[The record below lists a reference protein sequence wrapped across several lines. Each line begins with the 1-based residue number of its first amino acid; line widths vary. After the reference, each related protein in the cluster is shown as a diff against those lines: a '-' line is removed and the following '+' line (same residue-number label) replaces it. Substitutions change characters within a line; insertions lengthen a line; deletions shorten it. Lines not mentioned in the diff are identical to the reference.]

1 MRLKKLLSHGM
12 IGTMEL
18 KNRFVVPPMG
28 TNFGTYEGMVTDEMI
43 AYYRRRAKGGFGLII
58 IEVTAIDRKGKAIL
72 NEVGLW
78 DDSQIPGFK
87 RLINAIHKEGAKVV
101 VQLHHAGRQCVPPYI
116 FNEMPEAPSKVACPM
131 MNFPPQAMSN
141 ERVWEVIDE
150 FGDAAVRAKKAGADG
165 VEVHGAHGYLVA
177 QFMSPHANKRTDEFG
192 GDFFGRMK
200 FPQEIFKNIRS
211 KVGDAFPILFR
222 FGYDEKVNGGRTLE
236 ESVMVGRIAEA
247 AGVDALDISVM
258 TYGSLPY
265 MSAPPAMPHGF
276 NQFPTKVI
284 KKAVSIPV
292 ISVGRYEPAIAES
305 ALLNKCADFI
315 AFGRESIAD
324 PDLPNKV
331 AEEKYDEILPCIGC
345 TQSCLGYLNG
355 GGHIRCLVNPL
366 TGMDLKVDFTPA
378 SEPKKVL
385 VAGAGPAGLVAAWLA
400 ARKGHQVILA
410 EKSAEIGGQ
419 FRLAAVPPCKQDI
432 ATALKSYYNHCK
444 KHGVD
449 IRLNTE
455 VTEDFLKEIDPDTVI
470 LATGGTPLHIN
481 LPGID
486 GENVIDAVDV
496 LDGSAVPGARV
507 MVIGGGMTG
516 VETADYLGEHGR
528 AVTIVEMRPDIAL
541 DEASGPRFFLIPR
554 LREHGVNWEVSA
566 TVKEILP
573 DGVVYEKNGEE
584 HKLSGFD
591 SIVLAL
597 GVRAYNPLEET
608 VKAMGKQAIVI
619 GDASQP
625 GPANKATEAALEA
638 VMNIK

>member
-28 TNFGTYEGMVTDEMI
+28 TNFGTYDGMVTDEMI
-43 AYYRRRAKGGFGLII
+43 AYYSRRAKGGFGLII

-87 RLINAIHKEGAKVV
+87 RLMDAIHKEGAKVV

-211 KVGDAFPILFR
+211 KVGEAFPILFR

-247 AGVDALDISVM
+247 SGVDALDISIM

-331 AEEKYDEILPCIGC
+331 AAEKYDEILPCIGC
-345 TQSCLGYLNG
+345 TQSCLGYLNA

-366 TGMDLKVDFTPA
+366 TGMDLKVDFSKTT
-378 SEPKKVL
+378 EPKKVL

-400 ARKGHQVILA
+400 AKKGHQVTLA
-410 EKSAEIGGQ
+410 EKTGEIGGQ

-444 KHGVD
+444 KYGAD

-455 VTEDFLKEIDPDTVI
+455 VTEDFLKELDPDTVI

-481 LPGID
+481 LAGID
-486 GENVIDAVDV
+486 GENVIDAIDV
-496 LDGSAVPGARV
+496 LDGSKVPGARV
-507 MVIGGGMTG
+507 LVIGGGMTG
-516 VETADYLGEHGR
+516 VETADYLAEHGR
-528 AVTIVEMRPDIAL
+528 AVTIIEMRPDIAL
-541 DEASGPRFFLIPR
+541 DEASAPRFFLIPR
-554 LREHGVNWEVSA
+554 LKEHGVNWEVNA

-573 DGVVYEKNGEE
+573 DGVVYEKDGEE
-584 HKLSGFD
+584 HKLCGFD

-597 GVRAYNPLEET
+597 GVRSYNPLEET
-608 VKAMGKQAIVI
+608 VKAMGKQVIVI
-619 GDASQP
+619 GDASKP
-625 GPANKATEAALEA
+625 GPANKATEAALDA
-638 VMNIK
+638 VMNIG

>member
-1 MRLKKLLSHGM
+1 MRLHKLLSHGM

-28 TNFGTYEGMVTDEMI
+28 TNLGTYDGMVTDDMI
-43 AYYRRRAKGGFGLII
+43 AYYKRRAEGGFGLII

-78 DDSQIPGFK
+78 DDSQIPGFAK
-87 RLINAIHKEGAKVV
+87 LMDAIHEAGAKVV

-116 FNEMPEAPSKVACPM
+116 FNEMPEAPSRVACPM

-211 KVGDAFPILFR
+211 KVGKTYPLLFR
-222 FGYDEKVNGGRTLE
+222 FGYDEKINGGRTLE
-236 ESVMVGRIAEA
+236 ESVMVARMAEA
-247 AGVDALDISVM
+247 AGVDALDISIM

-276 NQFPTKVI
+276 NQFPTKFI

-305 ALLNKCADFI
+305 ALLNRCADFI
-315 AFGRESIAD
+315 SFGRESIAD

-331 AEEKYDEILPCIGC
+331 AGEKYDEILPCIGC

-366 TGMDLKVDFTPA
+366 SAMDLKADMSPA
-378 SEPKKVL
+378 AAPKKVL

-400 ARKGHQVILA
+400 AKKGHQVVLA
-410 EKSAEIGGQ
+410 EKAAEIGGQ

-432 ATALKSYYNHCK
+432 ATALRSYLNHCK

-455 VTEDFLKEIDPDTVI
+455 VNEELIKELDPDTVI
-470 LATGGTPLHIN
+470 LATGGTPLHIS

-486 GENVIDAVDV
+486 GENVIDAIDV
-496 LDGSAVPGARV
+496 LDNTKVPGARV
-507 MVIGGGMTG
+507 LVIGGGMTG
-516 VETADYLGEHGR
+516 VETADYMAEHSR

-541 DEASGPRFFLIPR
+541 DEAAAPRFFLIPR
-554 LREHGVNWEVSA
+554 LLEHGVKWEVNA

-573 DGVVYEKNGEE
+573 DGVICEQNGETR
-584 HKLSGFD
+584 KLTGFD
-591 SIVLAL
+591 TIVLAL
-597 GVRAYNPLEET
+597 GVRAFNPLEET
-608 VKAMGKQAIVI
+608 VRAMGKQAIVI
-619 GDASQP
+619 GDAGQP
-625 GPANKATEAALEA
+625 GSANKATESALNA
-638 VMNIK
+638 VLSIE

>member
-1 MRLKKLLSHGM
+1 MRLNKLLSHGM
-12 IGTMEL
+12 IGRMEL

-28 TNFGTYEGMVTDEMI
+28 SNFGTYEGMVTDEMI
-43 AYYRRRAKGGFGLII
+43 AYYKRRAEGGFGLII
-58 IEVTAIDRKGKAIL
+58 IEVTAVDRKGKAIL

-78 DDSQIPGFK
+78 DDSQIPGFT
-87 RLINAIHKEGAKVV
+87 RLMDAIHEAGAKVV
-101 VQLHHAGRQCVPPYI
+101 VQLHHAGRQSVPPYI
-116 FNEMPEAPSKVACPM
+116 FNEMPEAPSRVACPM
-131 MNFPPQAMSN
+131 MNFPPEPMTN

-200 FPQEIFKNIRS
+200 FPREIFKNIRS
-211 KVGDAFPILFR
+211 KVGNNYPLLFR

-236 ESVMVGRIAEA
+236 ESVMVARMAEA
-247 AGVDALDISVM
+247 AGVNALDISIM

-276 NQFPTKVI
+276 NQFPTKMI
-284 KKAVSIPV
+284 RKAVSIPV

-315 AFGRESIAD
+315 SFGRESIAD
-324 PDLPNKV
+324 PDLPIKV
-331 AEEKYDEILPCIGC
+331 AEQRYDEILPCIGC
-345 TQSCLGYLNG
+345 TQSCLGYLNAG
-355 GGHIRCLVNPL
+355 GTIRCLVNPL
-366 TGMDLKVDFTPA
+366 TGMDLKADMSPVA
-378 SEPKKVL
+378 EPKKVL

-400 ARKGHQVILA
+400 AKKGHQVVLA
-410 EKSAEIGGQ
+410 EKSGELGGQ
-419 FRLAAVPPCKQDI
+419 FRLASVPPCKQDI
-432 ATALKSYYNHCK
+432 ATAIRSYINHCK
-444 KHGVD
+444 KHNVD

-455 VTEDFLKEIDPDTVI
+455 VDEALIKELDPDTVI

-496 LDGSAVPGARV
+496 LDNTKVPGARV
-507 MVIGGGMTG
+507 LVIGGGMTG
-516 VETADYLGEHGR
+516 VETADYMAEHGR

-554 LREHGVNWEVSA
+554 LKEHGVTWEVNA
-566 TVKEILP
+566 TVREILP
-573 DGVVYEKNGEE
+573 DGVIYEQNGEE
-584 HKLSGFD
+584 KKLSGFD
-591 SIVLAL
+591 TIVLAL
-597 GVRAYNPLEET
+597 GVRSYNPLEET

-619 GDASQP
+619 GDAAKP
-625 GPANKATEAALEA
+625 APANKATESALTA
-638 VMNIK
+638 VLSIA